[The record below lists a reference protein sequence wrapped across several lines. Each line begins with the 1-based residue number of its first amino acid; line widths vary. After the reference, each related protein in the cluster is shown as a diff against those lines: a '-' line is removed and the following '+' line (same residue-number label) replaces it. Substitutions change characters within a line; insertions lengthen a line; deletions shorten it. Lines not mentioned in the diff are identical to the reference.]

1 MAETLLIGKMPF
13 ANLHPLFYVLE
24 REFPTEG
31 FEFVE
36 GYPSAL
42 NRMLREGALDVS
54 PSSSVEYLRHADKY
68 FYLDGHSIS
77 CRGPIRSIF
86 LFSSAPLESLGGTDI
101 HVTHQSETSVAL
113 LEIILRKF
121 HSIPR
126 SRCRLISTAEPFEQA
141 LAHRAAYL
149 SIGDEALRAMRIA
162 RPAGSGLEGTVEGTG
177 HRTGTIG
184 GRLFYIFD
192 LGDLWHR
199 ETGLPFTFALWIARK
214 NLSASKT
221 KLLESFQRNLDF
233 AKALLPEKFPE
244 AALSPGLPLPPE
256 EIVSYWKGITYGF
269 DGECKKGLELFR
281 KYLEEL
287 NLL

>member
-1 MAETLLIGKMPF
+1 MGERLLIGKMPF
-13 ANLHPLFYVLE
+13 ANLHPLFHVLE
-24 REFPTEG
+24 REFPLEG
-31 FEFVE
+31 CEFIE

-54 PSSSVEYLRHADKY
+54 PSSSVEFLRHAEKY

-86 LFSSAPLESLGGTDI
+86 LFSVLPLGSLGGTDI

-121 HSIPR
+121 HSI
-126 SRCRLISTAEPFEQA
+126 SCRLVSTGEPFEQA
-141 LAHRAAYL
+141 LAHHTAYL
-149 SIGDEALRAMRIA
+149 SIGDEALRAMRSA
-162 RPAGSGLEGTVEGTG
+162 LPAGPVFRGTG
-177 HRTGTIG
+177 PRTGTIG
-184 GRLFYIFD
+184 GRLFHIYD

-214 NLSASKT
+214 GLPASKM
-221 KLLESFQRNLDF
+221 KLLERFREDLDS
-233 AKALLPEKFPE
+233 ARALLPEKFAE
-244 AALSPGLPLPPE
+244 AALAPGLPLPPD
-256 EIVSYWKGITYGF
+256 EIVSYWEGITYGF
-269 DGECKKGLELFR
+269 DGECRKGLELFR
-281 KYLEEL
+281 KYMQEL